1 MFPYI
6 ELSGFSSTA
15 HSFLKWVGLAWLVY
29 IVCLSVWI
37 ILQKRA
43 PVSTLS
49 WIFALAFIPYG
60 GFIIYHFFGPQKL
73 KRQQFKRL
81 LSKTAL
87 REHSNL
93 LQVRNHILATSAHS
107 TELMQLSNMIRTTT
121 GFPLTT
127 ARTLRLLVDGEQT
140 FTAILEA
147 VANATHHI
155 HLEYYIYDPD
165 EIGMTLRDLLIAKAE
180 EGVKVRLLVD
190 GIGSSRLKKAFI
202 YPLIQ
207 AGAEFAFFHK
217 PHISQLMKP
226 LVNLRTHRKIVICDG
241 LVGFTGGLNITD
253 QEDERVHTNAY
264 HDTHLE
270 MTGNAVHWLQM
281 VFMEDWVY
289 AAKQNV
295 IPDIATYFPLQ
306 ASGPYPVQDCGFRT
320 GQRLGNHSPHLS
332 EHDLR
337 CQETDMADNALFRS
351 DRSDPFCPDIC
362 RVAGYR
368 CPAAGSENE
377 RFASGHGCR
386 PFLFRRNDACRCE
399 NLGI

>member
-147 VANATHHI
+147 VAECHPSHSSGI
-155 HLEYYIYDPD
+155 LHL
-165 EIGMTLRDLLIAKAE
+165 
-180 EGVKVRLLVD
+180 
-190 GIGSSRLKKAFI
+190 
-202 YPLIQ
+202 
-207 AGAEFAFFHK
+207 
-217 PHISQLMKP
+217 
-226 LVNLRTHRKIVICDG
+226 
-241 LVGFTGGLNITD
+241 
-253 QEDERVHTNAY
+253 
-264 HDTHLE
+264 
-270 MTGNAVHWLQM
+270 
-281 VFMEDWVY
+281 
-289 AAKQNV
+289 
-295 IPDIATYFPLQ
+295 
-306 ASGPYPVQDCGFRT
+306 
-320 GQRLGNHSPHLS
+320 
-332 EHDLR
+332 
-337 CQETDMADNALFRS
+337 
-351 DRSDPFCPDIC
+351 
-362 RVAGYR
+362 
-368 CPAAGSENE
+368 
-377 RFASGHGCR
+377 R
-386 PFLFRRNDACRCE
+386 P
-399 NLGI
+399 